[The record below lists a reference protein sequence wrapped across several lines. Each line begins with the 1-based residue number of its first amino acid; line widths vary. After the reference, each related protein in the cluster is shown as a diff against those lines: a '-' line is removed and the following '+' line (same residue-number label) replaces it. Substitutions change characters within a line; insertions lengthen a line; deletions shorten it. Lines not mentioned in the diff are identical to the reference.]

1 MIPESELW
9 ESNVLRNLQ
18 RSYEARGFKFH
29 INPSRELVPPFLAG
43 YTPDVIAVGP
53 DGGGIVIEVKRQRTP
68 ATDRPLAELAKKVA
82 EQNGWEFRAIYTNP
96 SSERPDEIA
105 KPTAEQ
111 IDARLQEI
119 QVLADTGHYA
129 PALIFGWATLESL
142 ARMASGSGSSR
153 GYSPIQAVQALA
165 EEGYLEQEEAQR
177 LREMARLRS
186 AVVHGDFSVN
196 VSAEQVEF
204 LLEQLRVLD
213 SNISKAAAEHGGG
226 TEVPRE

>member
-1 MIPESELW
+1 MIPESEIW
-9 ESNVLRNLQ
+9 GSNVLRNLQ

-29 INPSRELVPPFLAG
+29 INPSHDLVPPFLAG
-43 YTPDVIAVGP
+43 YIPDAIVIGP
-53 DGGGIVIEVKRQRTP
+53 DGGGVIIEIKRQRTQT
-68 ATDRPLAELAKKVA
+68 TDRPLAELAKKVS
-82 EQNGWEFRAIYTNP
+82 EQKGWEFRAIYTNP
-96 SSERPDEIA
+96 SSERSDEIA
-105 KPTAEQ
+105 KPTPEQ

-129 PALIFGWATLESL
+129 PALIFVWAVLESL
-142 ARMASGSGSSR
+142 ARLASGSGSSR

-165 EEGYLEQEEAQR
+165 QEGYLEQEEAQR

-204 LLEQLRVLD
+204 LLEQLRTLD
-213 SNISKAAAEHGGG
+213 SNISKVAAEHADGY
-226 TEVPRE
+226 